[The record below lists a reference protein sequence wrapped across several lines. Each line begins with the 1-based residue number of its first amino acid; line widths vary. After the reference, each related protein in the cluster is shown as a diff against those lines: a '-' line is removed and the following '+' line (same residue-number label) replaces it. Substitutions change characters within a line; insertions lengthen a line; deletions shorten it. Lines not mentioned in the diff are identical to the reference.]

1 MPRPQDAQVGT
12 VKSAQRAL
20 AILELLEKL
29 RRPARV
35 SEIAKLLG
43 YPQSSTSVLISS
55 LKQLGYLN
63 FDPTTHEYA
72 PSIRVALV
80 GGYLR
85 FDGLHAYQVLDLLS
99 AVQEKSGQT
108 VILST
113 RNGVHVQYIYTLAAP
128 GRRML
133 GLRAGSMRPLT
144 RASAGIMLLTESAD
158 DEIGRIVRRLNIL
171 PDAGERERL
180 ETVLQTVQEAR
191 ERGYASVLG
200 RLVAEAGAVAVK
212 LPFRD
217 SFGKPLA
224 LSVHDRSDQIRG
236 AEPELVAMM
245 RQQIEVHCRSVF
257 GGSA

>member
-1 MPRPQDAQVGT
+1 MPRPQDVQAGT

-63 FDPTTHEYA
+63 FDPATHEYA

-80 GGYLR
+80 GVYLR
-85 FDGLHAYQVLDLLS
+85 FDGLHAYQVLDMLS
-99 AVQEKSGQT
+99 AVQEKSDHT

-113 RNGVHVQYIYTLAAP
+113 RNGVHVQYIYTLAAT

-144 RASAGIMLLTESAD
+144 RASAGIVLLTEAAD

-191 ERGYASVLG
+191 ERGFASVIG
-200 RLVAEAGAVAVK
+200 RLTVAEAGAVAIK

-224 LSVHDRSDQIRG
+224 LSVHARSDQIRG
-236 AEPELVAMM
+236 HEQELVGLM
-245 RQQIEVHCRSVF
+245 RQQIEAHCRSVV
-257 GGSA
+257 GAP